1 MLLNAVPQ
9 LSKPMSVSEQIELK
23 SPEEIATMKRGGA
36 ILHEIHDRMRDKVR
50 PGVTTLELD
59 RIARQMIESRG
70 GVPAFLGYQGFPGT
84 LCTSI
89 NEEIVH
95 GIPSRRVLEEGDIVS
110 IDVGM
115 ILDGFYSDTARTY
128 PVGKIDAKSRKLL
141 EVTERSLEIGISHLV
156 PGKRLG
162 DVSHAIQEHAESH
175 GLSVV
180 REYAGHGI
188 GRSLHEEP
196 RVPNYG
202 RPGRGPRWEPGM
214 VVAIEPM
221 LNLGT
226 YKTRVLDDDWTVVT
240 ADGSR
245 SAHFEHTIAVT
256 EDGPLILT

>member
-1 MLLNAVPQ
+1 
-9 LSKPMSVSEQIELK
+9 MSVSEQIELK
-23 SPEEIATMKRGGA
+23 SPAEIQIMMRGGRV
-36 ILHEIHDRMRDKVR
+36 LHDIHDRMRELVR

-59 RIARQMIESRG
+59 TVAQRMIEASG
-70 GVPAFLGYQGFPGT
+70 GTPAFLGYQGFPGT
-84 LCTSI
+84 LCTSV
-89 NEEIVH
+89 NDEIVH
-95 GIPSRRVLEEGDIVS
+95 GIPSKRVLQEGDIVS

-115 ILDGFYSDTARTY
+115 ILDGFYSDTARTL
-128 PVGKIDAKSRKLL
+128 PVGNVDADSRRLL
-141 EVTERSLEIGISHLV
+141 EVTEKSLGIGISQLV
-156 PGKRLG
+156 SGNRLG
-162 DVSHAIQEHAESH
+162 DVSHAIQEYAESH
-175 GLSVV
+175 GVSVV

-226 YKTRVLDDDWTVVT
+226 YKTRVLNDDWTVVT
-240 ADGSR
+240 EDGSR

-256 EDGPLILT
+256 EDGPLVLT

>member
-1 MLLNAVPQ
+1 
-9 LSKPMSVSEQIELK
+9 MSVSEQIELK
-23 SPEEIATMKRGGA
+23 SPAEIGIMKRGGKV
-36 ILHEIHDRMRDKVR
+36 LHQIHDRMRELVR

-59 RIARQMIESRG
+59 RVAREMIEAAG
-70 GVPAFLGYQGFPGT
+70 GTPAFLGYQGFPGT

-95 GIPSRRVLEEGDIVS
+95 GIPSERVLEEGDIVS
-110 IDVGM
+110 LDVGM
-115 ILDGFYSDTARTY
+115 VLDGFYSDTARTLA
-128 PVGKIDAKSRKLL
+128 VGKIDADSQKLL
-141 EVTERSLEIGISHLV
+141 DVTEKSLEVGISCLV
-156 PGKRLG
+156 SGKRLG
-162 DVSHAIQEHAESH
+162 DVSHAIQEYAERH
-175 GLSVV
+175 GVSVV

-188 GRSLHEEP
+188 GRGLHEEP

-202 RPGRGPRWEPGM
+202 RPGRGPRWERGM

-226 YKTRVLDDDWTVVT
+226 HKTRLLDDDWTVVT

-245 SAHFEHTIAVT
+245 SAHFEHTVAVT